1 MVLGVADVD
10 VAALFHE
17 LFDDSEVGVGTGQVD
32 RGDALL
38 AVAFLGQTSCVVLF
52 SQDRVR
58 EHVEVEV
65 VPPVIIVCLLS
76 LYYLDEPFTFPV

>member
-1 MVLGVADVD
+1 MERLVVLGVADVD

-38 AVAFLGQTSCVVLF
+38 AVAFLG
-52 SQDRVR
+52 
-58 EHVEVEV
+58 
-65 VPPVIIVCLLS
+65 
-76 LYYLDEPFTFPV
+76 

>member
-1 MVLGVADVD
+1 
-10 VAALFHE
+10 
-17 LFDDSEVGVGTGQVD
+17 VD

-38 AVAFLGQTSCVVLF
+38 AVAFLGQTGCVVLF
-52 SQDRVR
+52 GQDRVR

-76 LYYLDEPFTFPV
+76 LYYLDEPFTLPV